1 MAWAT
6 QSFCLT
12 RRWYVQSMPSLE
24 HFTELGAIEHGRS
37 AIRDRVLGAWDAFL
51 DVAEGVDLEAKSRL
65 PGWRAHEICVH
76 LGAWDDYQPVDGVLD
91 AARAA
96 QHGEMPDK
104 PPDPDETNA
113 AVTKAH
119 RDASRDDVLAALR
132 RAREEAADYLRS
144 DEPQELDRVL
154 VCATVGPLP
163 ALTILH
169 AQIYEL
175 AVHSLDLHDCGAPAP
190 PAELLDSG
198 LAALS
203 DASGA
208 LAARVG
214 IVSTSGIRSEVGA
227 WAFSSNDKG
236 WDIGR
241 WGSDDSAGPEA
252 PGTPTFTGK
261 LPVRVEAPS
270 TLLLDAS
277 AGRAN
282 PLKAVVTR
290 RIKVHGLPG
299 LLQLA
304 PIVETVPGIPGGP
317 ALRIAAKG
325 LASAGG
331 ALGKLRR
338 H

>member
-1 MAWAT
+1 M
-6 QSFCLT
+6 SL
-12 RRWYVQSMPSLE
+12 SMPSLE
-24 HFTELGAIEHGRS
+24 DFAELGAIEHGRP
-37 AIRDRVLGAWDAFL
+37 AIRERVLGAWDAFL
-51 DVAEGVDLEAKSRL
+51 EVAEGVDLEAKSRL

-76 LGAWDDYQPVDGVLD
+76 LGAWDDYQPVDGVLA

-96 QHGEMPDK
+96 QQGDVPDH
-104 PPDPDETNA
+104 PPNPDETNA

-119 RDASRDDVLAALR
+119 RDASRDEVLAALH
-132 RAREEAADYLRS
+132 RARDEAADYLAK
-144 DEPQELDRVL
+144 DDPQELDRVL

-175 AVHSLDLHDCGAPAP
+175 AVHSLDLHDCGAPD
-190 PAELLDSG
+190 PAKELLDSG

-214 IVSTSGIRSEVGA
+214 IDSAAGIRSDVGA
-227 WAFSSNDKG
+227 WAFCSNAQG
-236 WDIGR
+236 WQIGR
-241 WGSDDSAGPEA
+241 WESGSSAGPAA
-252 PGTPTFTGK
+252 PGTPTFDGK
-261 LPVRVEAPS
+261 LPVRVEAPVR
-270 TLLLDAS
+270 LLLEAS

-299 LLQLA
+299 LLKLA

-317 ALRIAAKG
+317 ALRVAAKG
-325 LASAGG
+325 LAGAGG
-331 ALGKLRR
+331 ALSRLTRR
-338 H
+338 